1 MDTQSFLTEEDARS
15 FAARALSGN
24 KAEGPKPKQAAPVQ
38 FSPASIAKALN
49 RKKQILAKS
58 RAKA

>member
-1 MDTQSFLTEEDARS
+1 MDTKSFLTEEDARS
-15 FAARALSGN
+15 FAAKALSGE
-24 KAEGPKPKQAAPVQ
+24 KAGAPKPKQAAPVQ

-49 RKKQILAKS
+49 RKKQILARS